1 MTTTVKLQKRTKDTT
16 QNWIIWPQKT
26 CEYESYAAIVMFCDL
41 FAAWEICGWSCASQ
55 RSGHLFKGKLPALPS
70 KQTISEALS
79 ATPNGAGFTTNVDW
93 KKKKKKRRI
102 LNEPNEMKWKELHR
116 VLTWELGRGQPTTQE
131 TFSVRAA
138 QRYMRLY
145 IVFNIPPWLLLLTTY
160 NEYILSDAAVF
171 VGVLS
176 GSAMILGNTE
186 STLFTLAEKEASN

>member
-1 MTTTVKLQKRTKDTT
+1 MASEDLWVWVICSYCNVLWPFCSLRDVWLIMCYPEVRTSLCSQHYPLNKQSQKL
-16 QNWIIWPQKT
+16 WAP
-26 CEYESYAAIVMFCDL
+26 
-41 FAAWEICGWSCASQ
+41 
-55 RSGHLFKGKLPALPS
+55 HLTEQVSLQML
-70 KQTISEALS
+70 TE
-79 ATPNGAGFTTNVDW
+79 
-93 KKKKKKRRI
+93 KKKGRK
-102 LNEPNEMKWKELHR
+102 LNEPNGMKWKEFHR

-176 GSAMILGNTE
+176 GSAMILGNME